1 MFKASRRSGEQRST
15 KMFYSMDVA
24 TQSNPSSSGIFTTS
38 LKRTDIE
45 EVRKIEELSKIHK
58 KIEAIYD
65 IFDESKQHD
74 IEGIIGY
81 LRRGI

>member
-1 MFKASRRSGEQRST
+1 MRNLPG
-15 KMFYSMDVA
+15 M
-24 TQSNPSSSGIFTTS
+24 SNGGVITTS
-38 LKRTDIE
+38 INRGNTDEMKKLE
-45 EVRKIEELSKIHK
+45 ELRKIEK

-65 IFDESKQHD
+65 IFDENKGHD